1 MRKASA
7 RPPRRGLA
15 SNAHPALNRAIMA
28 RGAQGDAKEG
38 VMSFLEKR
46 APAYPD
52 KVSADLPDIW
62 PYWDKREF
70 K

>member
-1 MRKASA
+1 
-7 RPPRRGLA
+7 
-15 SNAHPALNRAIMA
+15 MA

-46 APAYPD
+46 PPAYPD
-52 KVSADLPDIW
+52 KVSADLPDVW
-62 PYWDKREF
+62 PYWEKREF

>member
-1 MRKASA
+1 
-7 RPPRRGLA
+7 
-15 SNAHPALNRAIMA
+15 MA

-52 KVSADLPDIW
+52 KVSSDLPDIW
-62 PYWDKREF
+62 PYWDQRAF